1 MCKFGYDDCIQQS
14 RKLYYSW
21 INNNEEL
28 PSNFKSVIY
37 QTVITFGDKNEWYEL
52 YNIAL
57 KTTNTAEK
65 LRMLRALTSTKEYEL
80 LKLYN
85 FYFYLHTGS
94 TYYLIFL

>member
-57 KTTNTAEK
+57 KTANTAEK
-65 LRMLRALTSTKEYEL
+65 LRMLRALTSTKDYEL

-85 FYFYLHTGS
+85 FYF
-94 TYYLIFL
+94 

>member
-65 LRMLRALTSTKEYEL
+65 LRMLRALTSTKDYEL

-85 FYFYLHTGS
+85 FYF
-94 TYYLIFL
+94 

>member
-65 LRMLRALTSTKEYEL
+65 LRMMRALTTTKDYEL

-85 FYFYLHTGS
+85 FYFYLNTG
-94 TYYLIFL
+94 

>member
-65 LRMLRALTSTKEYEL
+65 LRMLRALTSTKDYEL

-85 FYFYLHTGS
+85 FYFYLNTG
-94 TYYLIFL
+94 